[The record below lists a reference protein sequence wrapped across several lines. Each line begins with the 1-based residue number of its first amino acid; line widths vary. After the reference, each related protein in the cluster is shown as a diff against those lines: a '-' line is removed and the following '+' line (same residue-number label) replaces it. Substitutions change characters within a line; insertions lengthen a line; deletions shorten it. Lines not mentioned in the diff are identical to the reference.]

1 MPAANLSIPDLLSP
15 VSVTSET
22 NPQLSKLI
30 IRLQDRASS
39 KYVID
44 YANDRR
50 ESDALRCREKV
61 YQLRPNTV
69 DIEKAL
75 ADYLKRCKAQVE
87 VIYENILHALNAPF
101 GGGKYSEQ
109 MPALS
114 AMAVMVKHWPRI
126 CPMILLQQLTHCRWQ
141 KLNDIWKQNIIA
153 YGLALS
159 NLQYAERLLVS
170 CQIQVRLRF

>member
-1 MPAANLSIPDLLSP
+1 
-15 VSVTSET
+15 
-22 NPQLSKLI
+22 
-30 IRLQDRASS
+30 
-39 KYVID
+39 VID